1 MFRYFIKIAFRNLF
15 NQKLYSLIKMAA
27 LTIGMTSFILIFL
40 YILDEKSYDRQNVN
54 ARNIYRIV
62 SVYDFQGVGERSSS
76 CPFPLGPTLKME
88 YPGLIKNMVRFY
100 NNWSTPYFVQYG
112 EKSFNENRLFFV
124 DSTVFDVFT
133 IPFIRG
139 NPKTSLAEPGTV
151 VITQSTAKRYFGD
164 ENPLGKSLR
173 IQEYFNVTVTGI
185 IEDPSSQSHFTY
197 DFLVSM
203 STIREINK
211 GAEPKTWVWNPY
223 WTYVLLNDNVKP
235 EILDAKFDG
244 FIKKYFYDAEKEHIT
259 LYLQP
264 LLDIHLKSDLDYE
277 IEQNGN
283 ITYIRIL
290 TIIAIFI
297 LVIAC
302 INFIN
307 LSTAMA
313 CRRAMEIGMK
323 KVFGSYPKQMI
334 FQFISETVVICV
346 ISLLISLAL
355 VEIIL
360 PFFNFFA
367 DKNITSNYFYD
378 IRKIIILITL
388 AIVTGLV
395 SGLYPA
401 FYLSQFIP
409 VRILRGDLTRG
420 FEGILARKILVV
432 IQFVISIGLIIGTLI
447 AYQQIR
453 YINNADLGF
462 RSRNIIFIPVGL
474 NPITR
479 HFDAVKGELL
489 KSPDILYVTASDYII
504 GTQYNRHEFRPE
516 GYPEDQWLYYPTLVI
531 RGDFVKTFD
540 IQIVAG
546 RDYDKNSLT
555 DPEKGILINESM
567 VKYLGWKSNSD
578 AIGKRFKSF
587 NGDEKVIGVFKD
599 FHAGSLHYPISP
611 LVLNLKETDWEI
623 NYYTR
628 YLVVRYA
635 PGKMREV
642 LPFIKG
648 VWDEFEPDRPFEYK
662 VLDNELKKLYKEE
675 YVLAELSLIL
685 TILVILI
692 AMMGLF
698 GLASFEVFQRTK
710 ELGMRRVL
718 GANLIDISVLLM
730 REFHKLILISILIAW
745 PLTYLILRYWLN
757 HFAYHTSLN
766 VWGFILSGLIS
777 FLITLVVILFKSI
790 SATYKIPVKEL
801 RSG

>member
-1 MFRYFIKIAFRNLF
+1 
-15 NQKLYSLIKMAA
+15 MAA

-88 YPGLIKNMVRFY
+88 YPDLIKNMVRFY

-164 ENPLGKSLR
+164 EDPLGKSLR
-173 IQEYFNVTVTGI
+173 IQEYFSVTVTGI

-290 TIIAIFI
+290 TIIAVFI

-313 CRRAMEIGMK
+313 GRRAMEIGMK

-334 FQFISETVVICV
+334 VQFISETVVICV

-360 PFFNFFA
+360 PFFNFFT

-378 IRKIIILITL
+378 IRKIIILVTL
-388 AIVTGLV
+388 AIITGLV

-401 FYLSQFIP
+401 FYLSQFAP

-453 YINNADLGF
+453 YISNADLGF
-462 RSRNIIFIPVGL
+462 RNRNIIYIPVGL
-474 NPITR
+474 NPIVR
-479 HFDAVKGELL
+479 HYDAVKGELL

-516 GYPEDQWLYYPTLVI
+516 GYPEDQWQYYPTLVI

-555 DPEKGILINESM
+555 DPEKSILINESM

-611 LVLNLKETDWEI
+611 LVLNLKEDDWEI

-635 PGKMREV
+635 PGKLREV
-642 LPFIKG
+642 LPYIKG

-675 YVLAELSLIL
+675 YVLAKLSLIL

-730 REFHKLILISILIAW
+730 RKFHKLILISILIAW
-745 PLTYLILRYWLN
+745 PLTYLMLRYWLN

-777 FLITLVVILFKSI
+777 FLITLVVILFKAI
-790 SATYKIPVKEL
+790 SATYKIPVKQL
-801 RSG
+801 RSE